1 MVVVFFLYLE
11 SRLSLCLIC
20 VNDEEND
27 GEWYDSR
34 MLRPEEIDK
43 LAKLARLEIPVEE
56 KETLQ
61 KEVGE
66 ILEYV
71 GQIQKLSPKEPPKE
85 AGIIHNV
92 FRDDEEPHQT
102 AEFTDAVLANAPD
115 KEDGY
120 IKVKKIL

>member
-1 MVVVFFLYLE
+1 MIYP
-11 SRLSLCLIC
+11 
-20 VNDEEND
+20 
-27 GEWYDSR
+27 
-34 MLRPEEIDK
+34 MLKLEEIDK
-43 LAKLARLEIPVEE
+43 LAKLARLEIPAEE
-56 KETLQ
+56 KETLR
-61 KEVGE
+61 KEVAE

-71 GQIQKLSPKEPPKE
+71 GQIQKLSPQEPPKE